1 MMADVIPILTFMSLA
16 LQKEHVELASVQTLV
31 KSTVTT
37 TQITALKSN
46 DGKFLSEILPLQDD
60 VSEVKCR
67 ENNCYSD
74 FCS

>member
-16 LQKEHVELASVQTLV
+16 LQKEHAELASVKTLV
-31 KSTVTT
+31 KSRVTS

-46 DGKFLSEILPLQDD
+46 NSKFLSEILPSQDD
-60 VSEVKCR
+60 VSEVKWR

>member
-16 LQKEHVELASVQTLV
+16 LQEEHVELASVQTLV

-46 DGKFLSEILPLQDD
+46 DGKFLSEILPSQDD